1 MGGPEGRGS
10 HPKRRLGRRLDRE
23 SERSIVPLKPGNS
36 GGGKG
41 PYFWDAF
48 EGTKDEEIGES
59 LMTPEKIRQ
68 FQRKLYVKAK
78 EDSCNCV
85 IRCPREALGDSPM
98 NVSSENS
105 ESNDS
110 ARCTLARH
118 R

>member
-23 SERSIVPLKPGNS
+23 SERPIVPLKPGNA

-48 EGTKDEEIGES
+48 EGTKEKGIGVR
-59 LMTPEKIRQ
+59 LKTPEKIRQ

-78 EDSCNCV
+78 E
-85 IRCPREALGDSPM
+85 EA
-98 NVSSENS
+98 
-105 ESNDS
+105 
-110 ARCTLARH
+110 T
-118 R
+118 